1 MEDKKDL
8 FKSILMSDLD
18 ENISIYK
25 NIGYHISSLK
35 KDQVIKDESL
45 INVLEML
52 EDIFA
57 SIKLLQ
63 YKIEED
69 YLVGTEKF
77 KIYNGSLEDI
87 RAQLKKIILSIGYNQ
102 IYEIFKISMSSYDFE
117 NYKLTIESKIEFLD
131 KYFIIHKI
139 DVITK
144 DVEPDQEEQNPTIT
158 FSENKDPVLTPSFIY
173 ALNTAI
179 LTIKLGSYVF
189 VFDGYFKQDPL
200 NSLFKEEEFVHKY
213 TKLYKYVG
221 LLNIPY
227 KFKNGYLSQ
236 LSYTDFTIK
245 SIDDI
250 VEQIKSDYDELKKVS
265 KVLVT
270 NLIVDFTRSDRV
282 KQRKTIILL
291 LLSKED
297 DHIVANILYENVRS
311 SDMRD
316 TLHWSIRKLL
326 NESSSLK
333 IAARKKLLG
342 FDSNE
347 MTWEEKLIVLKTS
360 EKNKS
365 KALAKIKE
373 LNSSKESASKAET
386 YLNGFYK
393 IPFGVYKE
401 EQIFTLS
408 NSLKNDFARF
418 LNLIQDYHEFIPDEL
433 VDDFSKVLESNRSV
447 CPSIYKL
454 NNLLESIDLYTGSG
468 LYLKTSEFIK
478 IIEIRDMCEK
488 LIKSIEKASD
498 DKSQYLDS
506 VRNILDK
513 AIYGQTDVKKQI
525 EVLFAQW
532 MNGKSEGAVIGLQGP
547 PGTGKT
553 QIAREGIAKCLID
566 SSDGST
572 RPFCFVPLG
581 GARDGSVLEGHGYTY
596 LGSQW
601 GKLVDLLMD
610 SKCMNPII
618 FFDEVDKVS
627 TTDHGKDIINILIHL
642 TDPTQNKEIY
652 DKYFAG
658 VELDFS
664 KCIFIFSYNDA
675 QAIDRVLRDRITEI
689 KVKPLRLEEKIK
701 IVRDYTVPQICE
713 NVGLDNSIIKFD
725 DKSVEY
731 LISTYTFEAGM
742 RKCIEK
748 LKQIFREINH
758 KQIKQNKSSSS
769 YIFIDQDLIDKT
781 LISHYKIQH
790 KQIHPNPEIGLINGL
805 YATNTGVGGITII
818 QVIKTM
824 NDKKLGLELTGSQGD
839 VMKESMVCAK
849 TLAWNLLPLEIKK
862 SIKEEWDTI
871 GSFGFHI
878 HCPEC
883 ATPKDGPSAGIAIT
897 TAIYSVLASRPIK
910 NSIAM
915 TGEVD
920 LIGNVKAIGGLDA
933 KIEGAIKAGCKLV
946 LIPREN
952 EQDYLKL
959 SAQTKELIEVILV
972 DKIQEVLDY
981 SLV

>member
-18 ENISIYK
+18 DNICIYK

-45 INVLEML
+45 ISVLEML
-52 EDIFA
+52 EDIFS

-63 YKIEED
+63 FKIEED
-69 YLVGTEKF
+69 YLIGTEKF
-77 KIYNGSLEDI
+77 KLYNSSLDEI
-87 RAQLKKIILSIGYNQ
+87 REQLKKIILSIGYNQ
-102 IYEIFKISMSSYDFE
+102 IYEIFKLCMSSYDFD
-117 NYKLTIESKIEFLD
+117 NYKLIIESNIEFLD

-139 DVITK
+139 
-144 DVEPDQEEQNPTIT
+144 QNSKTDLSFDSIPTIN
-158 FSENKDPVLTPSFIY
+158 FVENKDPILTPSFTY
-173 ALNTAI
+173 VLNSAVLKI
-179 LTIKLGSYVF
+179 SLGSYTF
-189 VFDGYFKQDPL
+189 MFDGYFRQDPL
-200 NSLFKEEEFVHKY
+200 NSLFKEDEYESKY
-213 TKLYKYVG
+213 NKLLKYIE

-227 KFKNGYLSQ
+227 KFKNKYLSQ
-236 LSYTDFTIK
+236 LAYTDFTIK
-245 SIDDI
+245 TVDEI
-250 VEQIKSDYDELKKVS
+250 VELIKTDYEELKKVS
-265 KVLVT
+265 KILIS
-270 NLIVDFTRSDRV
+270 NLITDFTRSDRV
-282 KQRKTIILL
+282 KQRKIITLL
-291 LLSKED
+291 LLSKEE
-297 DHIVANILYENVRS
+297 DHIIANILYENVRS

-316 TLHWSIRKLL
+316 TLHWTIRKLL
-326 NESSSLK
+326 NESGSLK

-365 KALAKIKE
+365 KALSKMKE

-401 EQIFTLS
+401 EHIFTLTPK
-408 NSLKNDFARF
+408 LKNNFIQ
-418 LNLIQDYHEFIPDEL
+418 LINLVNNYHEFIPEDLQHDFINL
-433 VDDFSKVLESNRSV
+433 VKSNQSI
-447 CPSIYKL
+447 CPNIQKL
-454 NNLLESIDLYTGSG
+454 NNLLESIDIYCNSG
-468 LYLKTSEFIK
+468 LNLKTSEFIR
-478 IIEIRDMCEK
+478 IIEIKDMCET
-488 LIKSIEKASD
+488 LIKSISKASD
-498 DKSQYLDS
+498 EKREYLKS
-506 VRNILDK
+506 VREKLDL
-513 AIYGQTDVKKQI
+513 AIYGQSDVKKQI

-566 SSDGST
+566 MSDGST
-572 RPFCFVPLG
+572 RPFCFIPLG

-664 KCIFIFSYNDA
+664 KCIFIFSYNDP

-701 IVRDYTVPQICE
+701 IVQDYTIPQICE
-713 NVGLDNSIIKFD
+713 NVGLDSSTISFE
-725 DKSVEY
+725 DKAIEY

-748 LKQIFREINH
+748 LKEIFREINH
-758 KQIKQNKSSSS
+758 KQIQGL
-769 YIFIDQDLIDKT
+769 YTYRIWIDEEFIDRVLSRHT
-781 LISHYKIQH
+781 KIIH
-790 KQIHPNPEIGLINGL
+790 KKIHSTPQIGLINGL
-805 YATNTGVGGITII
+805 YATATGIGGITVI

-824 NDKKLGLELTGSQGD
+824 GDKKLGLELTGSQGD
-839 VMKESMVCAK
+839 VMKESMICAK
-849 TLAWNLLPLEIKK
+849 TLAWNLLSFDIKK
-862 SIKEEWDTI
+862 LVKEEWDII

-897 TAIYSVLASRPIK
+897 TAIYSVLASKPIR
-910 NSIAM
+910 NDIAM

-933 KIEGAIKAGCKLV
+933 KIEGAIKAGCKRV
-946 LIPREN
+946 LIPYEN
-952 EQDYLKL
+952 EEDYKKL
-959 SAQTKELIEVILV
+959 STQTKESIEIVLV
-972 DKIQEVLDY
+972 NTIQEVLDY
-981 SLV
+981 SLVE